1 MPAAINLQKVTVSGW
16 KAIDAVPVEIPF
28 NGESWLIYGGNE
40 TGKSSTFSAIR
51 AGLFETPDVTSK
63 YADDWVNN
71 QTPNGARI
79 ELELLIDGQGFTI
92 VKTRGTAKGSGSTT
106 LYDGCG
112 GGRTQKSTGTDAV
125 EEILELIGAKAR
137 GGAGKAN
144 PEQPQNWGILAWLLA
159 PQGMDSVTPAREQG
173 TQTIGLERAISEQ
186 MVQVEEVLR
195 GNISDQLTPTG
206 KPVAGSTYKAAIEAV
221 NRATIML
228 GEVDA
233 NREKYMKLLQDI
245 TKAENSIKEEDGK
258 LDGAIE
264 QIDALRDDAV
274 DLTSMVGSIEVIQ
287 GQIEAKEL
295 EITTADDSINALKM
309 ISDEL
314 GGLMTTLDTYRNQII
329 TANDNKK
336 ELDSTIK
343 ANNVQID
350 SLTKQLQKNS
360 EVIQIKQVE
369 QLAAVADA
377 TRTELQG
384 ALTKLDGLQGELN
397 ELLELGPICTDDELK
412 KMNGLVSRF
421 EHAEAMLKHIS
432 EGMGVSVQL
441 DGKLKANWNIDGI
454 ETEVDS
460 ETVFAQE
467 MMIQG
472 SNFTLNLKK
481 ESTED
486 KDWVKERAECISEFK
501 EYSVAGS
508 EELRTKVD
516 QEKARSKSAQTL
528 GDKIETIA
536 TRDEIEERLGKL
548 PEQSE
553 GDSGKDVGSLKAEID
568 VLAEENIGLEEFIQT
583 FEEETEPLQKDST
596 TLGEELNT
604 LRASEKATDALGK
617 SAAMRRDDEIEANGV
632 IGTREQL
639 LKVLNTELETLKN
652 SRQQLITQKETE
664 EAVATDGLKA
674 AIRIRNHI
682 ERELIGKR
690 GDLNTLNDNA
700 DELGGENLQQAIIEA
715 NIAVND
721 ANNYLERIERSA
733 RAEERL
739 LGRFTSALNDA
750 TEFEIGPIKNQVEV
764 WLGAVT
770 EGKWTQLEM
779 DSKLNVTQISGP
791 TSPHIPGEK
800 VGSGGLKQVIHA
812 LIRLAVACKIH
823 DNKSVDN
830 PDFPPIAL
838 VMDESQGHVADDR
851 VVRLVGRFNTEIES
865 GRVQV
870 IALSHRRNEFQ
881 SLHALNY
888 NVERREVIDDRDLEE

>member
-16 KAIDAVPVEIPF
+16 KAIDAAPVEIPF

-51 AGLFETPDVTSK
+51 AGLFEKTDVTAA

-71 QTPNGARI
+71 QTPNGAQI
-79 ELELLIDGQGFTI
+79 ELELLIDGQEYTI
-92 VKTRGTAKGSGSTT
+92 VKTRGTTKGNGSTT
-106 LYDGCG
+106 LYDGWG
-112 GGRTQKSTGTDAV
+112 AGRSENLTGTDAV
-125 EEILELIGAKAR
+125 VEILELIGAKAR
-137 GGAGKAN
+137 GGTGSKDS
-144 PEQPQNWGILAWLLA
+144 EQPQNWGILAWLLA

-173 TQTIGLERAISEQ
+173 TQTIGLERAVSEQ
-186 MVQVEEVLR
+186 MVQVEEVLK
-195 GNISDQLTPTG
+195 GSLTSQLTPTG
-206 KPVAGSTYKAAIEAV
+206 KPATGSTYKAAIEAV
-221 NRATIML
+221 GSATETL
-228 GEVDA
+228 NEVDT
-233 NREKYMKLLQDI
+233 NRGKYTKLLQDI
-245 TKAENSIKEEDGK
+245 TQVENSIKKEEGK
-258 LDGAIE
+258 LVKAIE
-264 QIDALRDDAV
+264 QIDALRDVAV
-274 DLTSMVGSIEVIQ
+274 DLTGMDGSIEVVQ
-287 GQIEAKEL
+287 GKIEAKEL
-295 EITTADDSINALKM
+295 EITAAEDSITALKR

-314 GGLMTTLDTYRNQII
+314 NDLMNKLETCRKKII

-343 ANNVQID
+343 ANNVQTD
-350 SLTKQLQKNS
+350 SLTKRLQKNS
-360 EVIQIKQVE
+360 EEIQTKQE
-369 QLAAVADA
+369 EWLAAVADT
-377 TRTELQG
+377 TRTELQET
-384 ALTKLDGLQGELN
+384 LTKLDILEDELS
-397 ELLELGPICTDDELK
+397 EMLEPGPIFADDELK

-441 DGKLKANWNIDGI
+441 DGELKANWNIDGI
-454 ETEVDS
+454 EKEVDS

-472 SNFTLNLKK
+472 SDFTLNLKK
-481 ESTED
+481 ESTEN
-486 KDWVKERAECISEFK
+486 KDWVKERAECISEFE
-501 EYSVAGS
+501 EYSVVGS

-516 QEKARSKSAQTL
+516 GEKARSKSAQTL

-536 TRDEIEERLGKL
+536 NRDEIEERLGKL
-548 PEQSE
+548 PDQSE
-553 GDSGKDVGSLKAEID
+553 GGSDIDVGTLKAEID
-568 VLAEENIGLEEFIQT
+568 VLADENKGLEKSIQT
-583 FEEETEPLQKDST
+583 FGEETEPLQKEST
-596 TLGEELNT
+596 TLGDELNT

-617 SAAMRRDDEIEANGV
+617 NAAKRRDDEIEGNGV
-632 IGTREQL
+632 IATRRKL
-639 LKVLNTELETLKN
+639 LKDLNTELETLKN
-652 SRQQLITQKETE
+652 NRQQLITRKETE
-664 EAVATDGLKA
+664 EAAATDGIKA

-682 ERELIGKR
+682 DRELIGKR

-700 DELGGENLQQAIIEA
+700 DELGGGNLQQAIVEA

-721 ANNYLERIERSA
+721 ANNYLERIERDT

-739 LGRFTSALNDA
+739 LGRFISALNDA

-770 EGKWTQLEM
+770 EGRWTQLEM
-779 DSKLNVTQISGP
+779 DSKLNVTRISGP
-791 TSPHIPGEK
+791 ASPHIEGEK

-823 DNKSVDN
+823 DDKSVDN
-830 PDFPPIAL
+830 PDFPPVAL
-838 VMDESQGHVADDR
+838 VMDESQGHVDDDR

-888 NVERREVIDDRDLEE
+888 NVERREVIDDRDVEE